1 MIRALPQS
9 SIEVLVL
16 QAIWLSGPVD
26 ALGAANRYGL
36 DPVEV
41 AGVISDAAD
50 HGLVLPQSVPGARG
64 WLLTAAGQEE
74 NLRALAEELEVVDG
88 EDVVAEVYRELVPLN
103 RILTR
108 ACTDWQLRPVAGE
121 PFAVNDHTDVDW
133 DAAVLL
139 ELAGINS
146 ALPPA
151 IEALVAV
158 LGRFRGYDLRFA
170 DALSAVRAGDVTRVD
185 RSDVDSCHRVWFEL
199 FEDLLATL
207 GLDRDAEL
215 DVLVGGR
222 HLLR

>member
-16 QAIWLSGPVD
+16 QAIWLSGSVD
-26 ALGAANRYGL
+26 AMGVARRYDL

-41 AGVISDAAD
+41 ADVISDAAHHD
-50 HGLVLPQSVPGARG
+50 LVTPQPIPGVHGWS
-64 WLLTAAGQEE
+64 LTAAGREE
-74 NLRALAEELEVVDG
+74 NLRALAEELEAVG
-88 EDVVAEVYRELVPLN
+88 AEDMVAEVYRELVPLN

-108 ACTDWQLRPVAGE
+108 ACTDWQLRPVLGD
-121 PFAVNDHTDVDW
+121 PFAINDHTDAEW

-151 IEALVAV
+151 VEALGGV

-170 DALSAVRAGDVTRVD
+170 DALAAVRAGDVTRVD
-185 RSDVDSCHRVWFEL
+185 RTDVDSCHRVWFEL

-207 GLDRDAEL
+207 GLDREAEL
-215 DVLVGGR
+215 DVLVGGP